1 MYSFIEYTVKYFFHG
16 WIKSILTSY
25 IYSRDYSLGSLR
37 FLTVLYWAWNV
48 LEMLKK
54 CFVQSFNI
62 SLKLPVALK
71 NFFAWS
77 FLTDALNLPFPIVKV
92 CVRFAIIIWSSP
104 DWKIKKENRL
114 SYSQRCS
121 VYNVDNKE
129 LFHKARSSFVF
140 NLIGPPKHFVL
151 GLYRLHFARVQ
162 HIIFSNNVKENHFKW
177 LLVWGVFLIII
188 LQKKFGFVPTQCLY
202 QESPY

>member
-48 LEMLKK
+48 LEMLKN
-54 CFVQSFNI
+54 CFVQSFNM
-62 SLKLPVALK
+62 SLKFPVALM

-77 FLTDALNLPFPIVKV
+77 CLTDALNLPFPIVKV

-104 DWKIKKENRL
+104 DWKIKKEKKKIDSPTVNDIQCTMLTIKNCFIRQGHRL
-114 SYSQRCS
+114 CS
-121 VYNVDNKE
+121 G
-129 LFHKARSSFVF
+129 

-162 HIIFSNNVKENHFKW
+162 HIIFSNNVKEND
-177 LLVWGVFLIII
+177 
-188 LQKKFGFVPTQCLY
+188 
-202 QESPY
+202 